1 MITIKSQSE
10 LSLMRQAGSIVRDA
24 LLLVEESIRP
34 GITTRKID
42 SIVYEYIT
50 KCGAKPSFLGYEGY
64 PASACVSVNDEVV
77 HGIPS
82 DRVIVEGDIV
92 SVDVGAQV
100 GGYHGDAARTFG
112 VGAITGQLSNLIQVC
127 KQSFFEGVKYCI
139 EGMRLGDISSAI
151 QTYVE
156 SNGYSIVRELTG
168 HGIGKQLHEDPYI
181 PNYGIKGKGVRL
193 QNGMAL
199 AIEPMINMGAK
210 DVWCLEDGWTV
221 TTRDGLPSAHYENTV
236 VITQNGPEILTL

>member
-24 LLLVEESIRP
+24 LLLVEENIRP

-112 VGAITGQLSNLIQVC
+112 VGAISGQLSNLIQVC
-127 KQSFFEGVKYCI
+127 RESFFEGVKYCV

-181 PNYGIKGKGVRL
+181 PNYGVKGKGVRL

-199 AIEPMINMGAK
+199 AIEPMINMGAR

>member
-24 LLLVEESIRP
+24 LLLVEENIRP

-112 VGAITGQLSNLIQVC
+112 VGAISGQLSNLIQVC
-127 KQSFFEGVKYCI
+127 RESFFEGVKYCV

-151 QTYVE
+151 QTCVE

-199 AIEPMINMGAK
+199 AIEPMINMGAR

>member
-24 LLLVEESIRP
+24 LLLVEENIRP
-34 GITTRKID
+34 GMTTRKID
-42 SIVYEYIT
+42 SIVYDYIT

-112 VGAITGQLSNLIQVC
+112 VGVITGQLSNLIEVC
-127 KQSFFEGVKYCI
+127 KQSFFEAIKYCK
-139 EGMRLGDISSAI
+139 EGMRLGDVSSAI

-193 QNGMAL
+193 QNGMTL
-199 AIEPMINMGAK
+199 AIEPMINMGAR

>member
-24 LLLVEESIRP
+24 LLLVEENIRP

-112 VGAITGQLSNLIQVC
+112 VGAISGQLSNLIQVC
-127 KQSFFEGVKYCI
+127 RESFFEGVKYCV

-199 AIEPMINMGAK
+199 AIEPMINMGAR

>member
-156 SNGYSIVRELTG
+156 ANGYSIVRELTG

-199 AIEPMINMGAK
+199 AIEPMINMGAR